1 LPPSEGGEFL
11 EPRGIEQGPDPKSN
25 YKFSEVGHKWSFNEL
40 SDSQVELHEVKKSM
54 VNNEIEHN
62 DYAKLPSQGL
72 FKWISNFLK
81 EIYLSELIKI
91 EDIF

>member
-72 FKWISNFLK
+72 FKWISNFKWNLFIRINK
-81 EIYLSELIKI
+81 K